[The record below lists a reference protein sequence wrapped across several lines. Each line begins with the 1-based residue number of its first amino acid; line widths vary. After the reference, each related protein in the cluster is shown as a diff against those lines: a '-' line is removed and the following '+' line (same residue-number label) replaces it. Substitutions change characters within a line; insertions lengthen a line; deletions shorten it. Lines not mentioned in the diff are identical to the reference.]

1 VVAREMKNQGS
12 GTIVNMGSTNG
23 ILGEEGLAH
32 YNASK
37 AGVILLIKTMAI
49 ELAPYNVRVNSVC
62 PGFILT
68 ELQLES

>member
-1 VVAREMKNQGS
+1 VLS
-12 GTIVNMGSTNG
+12 GGRQ
-23 ILGEEGLAH
+23 GEEGLAH